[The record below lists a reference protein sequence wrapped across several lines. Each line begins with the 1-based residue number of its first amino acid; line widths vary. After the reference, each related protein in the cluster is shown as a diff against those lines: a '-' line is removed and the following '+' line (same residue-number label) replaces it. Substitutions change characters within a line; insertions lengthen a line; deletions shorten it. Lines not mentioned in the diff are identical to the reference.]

1 MDVQT
6 EVYLESLDRMEVLS
20 GPTGRRRWPDE
31 VKGRL
36 VSESLVP
43 GVSVRDVAL
52 RNGLPPNRLSAWR
65 SQAKRGDLVIPDFT
79 VPDIMGSDQVVD
91 EVAGCDFA
99 SIVVDDPAPV
109 PMGLCPIEV
118 ETGDVTVRL
127 DAATDV
133 RHLAELVLA
142 LKTGL

>member
-6 EVYLESLDRMEVLS
+6 EVYLESLNRMEVLS

-43 GVSVRDVAL
+43 GVSVREVAL
-52 RNGLPPNRLSAWR
+52 RNGLTPNRLSAWR
-65 SQAKRGDLVIPDFT
+65 SQAKRGELVI
-79 VPDIMGSDQVVD
+79 PDIMGSDLIVP

-99 SIVVDDPAPV
+99 SIVVDDPAPMQ
-109 PMGLCPIEV
+109 MGLCPIEL

-142 LKTGL
+142 LKTGP

>member
-1 MDVQT
+1 MDVQM
-6 EVYLESLDRMEVLS
+6 EVYLESLDRIEVLS

-43 GVSVRDVAL
+43 GVSVREVAL

-65 SQAKRGDLVIPDFT
+65 SQAKRGDLVIPDFAGS
-79 VPDIMGSDQVVD
+79 DIMSSDQVGP
-91 EVAGCDFA
+91 EVSGCDFA
-99 SIVVDDPAPV
+99 SIIVDGSAPV

-127 DAATDV
+127 DATTEV

-142 LKTGL
+142 LKTGS